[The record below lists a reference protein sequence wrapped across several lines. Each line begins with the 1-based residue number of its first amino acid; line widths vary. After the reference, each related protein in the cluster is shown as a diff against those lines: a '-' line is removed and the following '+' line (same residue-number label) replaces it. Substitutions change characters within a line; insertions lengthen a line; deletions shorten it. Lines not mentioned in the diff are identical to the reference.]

1 MTAETNIES
10 VESQN
15 PIPRRVLVAG
25 VGNVLQGDDGFGVRV
40 VQELAAR
47 TDLPPGVDVI
57 EVGIGGMSLVQELF
71 SGYSA
76 LVVVDA
82 VDRGGKP
89 GTIYLLEAEVPDLAD
104 MSVEEREDHLADM
117 HLATPARAFVLAK
130 GLGVLPPRV
139 YILGCQPTTIEELY
153 IGLSEAV
160 EGAVTPAVERLVSEV
175 YRLTGTDRSVLQVPV
190 GE

>member
-1 MTAETNIES
+1 MTSHSKFKI
-10 VESQN
+10 QN
-15 PIPRRVLVAG
+15 LELPTRRVLVAG

-40 VQELAAR
+40 VQELATR
-47 TDLPPGVDVI
+47 TDLPPGVNVI
-57 EVGIGGMSLVQELF
+57 EVGIGGMRMVQELF

-89 GTIYLLEAEVPDLAD
+89 GTTYLLEAEVPDLAD
-104 MSVEEREDHLADM
+104 MSAEEREDHLADM

-139 YILGCQPTTIEELY
+139 YILGCQPASIAELY

-160 EGAVTPAVERLVSEV
+160 EAAVAPTVERLVREV
-175 YRLTGTDRSVLQVPV
+175 RRLTGTDMSALPVPA

>member
-1 MTAETNIES
+1 M
-10 VESQN
+10 
-15 PIPRRVLVAG
+15 PRRVLVAG

-40 VQELAAR
+40 VQELARR
-47 TDLPPGVDVI
+47 TGLPPYVSVI

-71 SGYSA
+71 AGYSA

-89 GTIYLLEAEVPDLAD
+89 GTIYLLESEVPDLD
-104 MSVEEREDHLADM
+104 NMSAEEREDHLADM

-130 GLGVLPPRV
+130 GLGVLPPHV
-139 YILGCQPTTIEELY
+139 YILGCQPHSIEDLS
-153 IGLSEAV
+153 IGLSEEV
-160 EGAVTPAVERLVSEV
+160 EGAVAPAVERLLREV
-175 YRLTGTDRSVLQVPV
+175 KRLSGVDIGAGPVPV